1 MNASNLLIVTRSRTF
16 GTLRTTTLSAVSSA
30 AAIAGSAEFFAPLI
44 ATAPRSAFPPLI
56 RNLSIHALFAVAD
69 LQGPLFLLCVF
80 CVSVSSGLNPFLIH
94 PVHVSNCRQ
103 PQQAFSLPPSPPL
116 PASTS
121 PA

>member
-69 LQGPLFLLCVF
+69 LQGPLFLLHACF
-80 CVSVSSGLNPFLIH
+80 CQAIPGFHWFSFFSVSS
-94 PVHVSNCRQ
+94 
-103 PQQAFSLPPSPPL
+103 ASLCPL
-116 PASTS
+116 G
-121 PA
+121 